1 MDTDRILKL
10 SVYSPDKAIEFLT
23 SKVGFSVLHNEFT
36 ITEPKEIIV
45 RDKEGNNYL
54 ISDVRKTHIPNDE
67 KMNTSN
73 IILTRDCLKDYFFLS
88 AAGVVFEDTPK
99 YSNDALSIKIV
110 DRWGNRYILMER
122 RMCNDD

>member
-10 SVYSPDKAIEFLT
+10 SVHSPDKAIEFLT
-23 SKVGFSVLHNEFT
+23 SKVGFSVLRNEFAVA
-36 ITEPKEIIV
+36 EPKEIIV

-54 ISDVRKTHIPNDE
+54 ISDVRKTRIANDDKMYTPNV
-67 KMNTSN
+67 
-73 IILTRDCLKDYFFLS
+73 ILTSDCLKDYFFLS

-110 DRWGNRYILMER
+110 DRWGNRYVLMER